1 MTLVVIVVLIV
12 FIVSFVTVTPFLD
25 FVCCSASRYWEVSLV
40 SASTFNRCHG
50 DYSVPNDTSESRLS
64 NGDVSIQIADGL
76 AV

>member
-40 SASTFNRCHG
+40 SAVG
-50 DYSVPNDTSESRLS
+50 PNLGTLLIGKIRRIASELGRRSEMF
-64 NGDVSIQIADGL
+64 
-76 AV
+76 